1 MNNQENIGIKK
12 ELEKQQKVQTVI
24 TTLLLGNNCYNFF
37 EVQHF
42 YNLIEQ
48 YEKMEDLENNQE
60 FKELS
65 EDRKEFLLEIRKIKE
80 EYTELTDK
88 EFKFMLKHYYNP
100 LDYLKENPSL
110 EPRVEFIY
118 YNNNGNEE
126 KQKELEQLMEELNKQ
141 GITPIVYDIQLIK
154 SLNHINIK
162 ETVKDSYL
170 LEVEK
175 VKEMIEYKNVFDAE
189 LLKFESDF
197 YPLTNEKYDNLKNKI
212 SEIMIKTGSDL
223 TVRHILKTMEYMK
236 FTQELLFEKN
246 IKKSIEEYNKLSSNI
261 NENEKIDFMKSKL
274 IKIFGENFKYRIGKS
289 TSLNFQGDTLI
300 ENIDNK
306 TIEEL
311 FKLIILNDQNFKNEF
326 YDQNL
331 DLLRYQNI
339 VGAGLHDI
347 GKIVVGQ
354 ELLDGAIKF
363 VDFSIRNK
371 YILNSHDDF
380 SKFFISDKEFGLMA
394 SGHHGK
400 ENLKESNQISMITMV
415 DMFDALVSPR
425 SYKSGVLLE
434 NNEENLKKNMKELQE
449 VLEKFDK
456 YEDIKINGI
465 TISNIRKN
473 IEENIKKFIFKEEN
487 HGDKNYKEYLGN
499 IILFSEMKNLIYK
512 KTLETK
518 NIDENEHELF
528 KKIFND
534 IKNLQLIDD
543 VPNIILRNP
552 DINSEI
558 FEIFIENFDLYK
570 IKFLENFKLNLEH
583 DIQYFIEKEKEII
596 KEINNAK
603 MEEITKIISSP
614 LNQNDV
620 KELQDI
626 FQHFSNLNKSEFEKL
641 DDNLKYVLEF
651 LEENKIYKT
660 HNFTNFLDKNN
671 DTKNEEKLDNDSSN
685 LLNKLKENQLF
696 SKIMEIVNFK
706 HGNMK
711 INDLVENID
720 TKENLQ
726 PSKLYLKLKEYF
738 VNSTAMEEN
747 LKVSLT
753 NLELIETNLK
763 LDNPKLI
770 DTDKK
775 EHLLTILKA
784 RERIEIELNEFMN
797 NQPKTSQYMVMN
809 F

>member
-1 MNNQENIGIKK
+1 
-12 ELEKQQKVQTVI
+12 
-24 TTLLLGNNCYNFF
+24 
-37 EVQHF
+37 
-42 YNLIEQ
+42 
-48 YEKMEDLENNQE
+48 
-60 FKELS
+60 
-65 EDRKEFLLEIRKIKE
+65 
-80 EYTELTDK
+80 
-88 EFKFMLKHYYNP
+88 
-100 LDYLKENPSL
+100 
-110 EPRVEFIY
+110 
-118 YNNNGNEE
+118 
-126 KQKELEQLMEELNKQ
+126 MEELKKQ
-141 GITPIVYDIQLIK
+141 GINPIVYDIQLIK
-154 SLNHINIK
+154 GLKTIK
-162 ETVKDSYL
+162 ETIKESYL
-170 LEVEK
+170 SEIEK
-175 VKEMIEYKNVFDAE
+175 VKEMKEFKNIFDTE
-189 LLKFESDF
+189 LLKFEKDF

-311 FKLIILNDQNFKNEF
+311 FKSIILNDQNLKNEY

-371 YILNSHDDF
+371 YILNNHDEF
-380 SKFFISDKEFGLMA
+380 GKFFISDEFVEVKKMV

-434 NNEENLKKNMKELQE
+434 NNEENLQKNMKALQE
-449 VLEKFDK
+449 ILEKFDK
-456 YEDIKINGI
+456 YKDIEINGI
-465 TISNIRKN
+465 KISNIRKN
-473 IEENIKKFIFKEEN
+473 IEENIKKIIINDEN
-487 HGDKNYKEYLGN
+487 NGEKNYKEYLGN
-499 IILFSEMKNLIYK
+499 IILFTEMKNLIYK
-512 KTLETK
+512 KTLETE
-518 NIDENEHELF
+518 NIDENEQELF
-528 KKIFND
+528 KEIFND
-534 IKNLQLIDD
+534 IKNLKLIDD

-558 FEIFIENFDLYK
+558 FEIFIENYDLYK
-570 IKFLENFKLNLEH
+570 IKFLENFKLNLEQ
-583 DIQYFIEKEKEII
+583 DIQYFKEKEKEII

-603 MEEITKIISSP
+603 MEEIGKVISSH

-626 FQHFSNLNKSEFEKL
+626 LQHFSNLNKSEFEKL

-651 LEENKIYKT
+651 LEENKFYKT
-660 HNFTNFLDKNN
+660 HNFTNLDKKN
-671 DTKNEEKLDNDSSN
+671 DTNEEKFDKDASN
-685 LLNKLKENQLF
+685 LSNKLKENQLF

-711 INDLVENID
+711 INDLVENIE
-720 TKENLQ
+720 TKEYLQ
-726 PSKLYLKLKEYF
+726 PSKLYLKLKEYS
-738 VNSTAMEEN
+738 VNSIAMEEN

-763 LDNPKLI
+763 LDNLKLI

-775 EHLLTILKA
+775 EHFTTILKA